1 MTNLIDNKLFLI
13 IFVSFIARI
22 IATIIFG
29 DKLIDMEW
37 GILLNNLDN
46 NGILSVRNV
55 DGVPVPNIFMPPLY
69 PIFLYVVKYFFSD
82 PDIFLLIIKTLQIIF
97 SLISIY
103 LFYKILLEFY
113 SQNISYI
120 GTVIFSFFPLNIY
133 SVSQISSISIQI
145 LLLNLFLLSFIKIFK
160 GKSLINLIIFSISSG
175 LLILLRGEFF
185 VFVIFSL
192 IYLFLSQKD
201 LKKILLVL
209 ILTILVVSPYLVR
222 NYQTFG
228 VITVTKSAGYN
239 LLKGNNPLS
248 KVEGV
253 GMFGAVEKVVP
264 SLKSKLD
271 ELNALGPID
280 EHDLIKDKILL
291 EQAVVY
297 IKEDPL
303 RYINL
308 YFKKALSFIFID
320 IDSTYPNYYSIF
332 NIIPKILISVTTVVA
347 IFVLFKFQIN
357 LYNYFILYYLANIGL
372 FSFFFILPRYNLSL
386 LSMQILLS
394 LYLLKRIELKL

>member
-185 VFVIFSL
+185 LFYFLTLSFLFYKTKDIKLIFISL
-192 IYLFLSQKD
+192 IFCLLVISPYLIRNYKTFESVTITKSFGYNLWRGNNERTSVEGYVGKYDFDRDLKNKIEKIKDFDKYDLIVDDYYKDAAIANIKKDPSKYLFLYV
-201 LKKILLVL
+201 KK
-209 ILTILVVSPYLVR
+209 
-222 NYQTFG
+222 F
-228 VITVTKSAGYN
+228 
-239 LLKGNNPLS
+239 
-248 KVEGV
+248 
-253 GMFGAVEKVVP
+253 F
-264 SLKSKLD
+264 
-271 ELNALGPID
+271 
-280 EHDLIKDKILL
+280 
-291 EQAVVY
+291 
-297 IKEDPL
+297 
-303 RYINL
+303 
-308 YFKKALSFIFID
+308 SFIFFD
-320 IDSTYPNYYSIF
+320 LNSTYPNYYNIF
-332 NIIPKILISVTTVVA
+332 HIIPKLFLSVTTLVG
-347 IFVLFKFQIN
+347 IFLLAKTTSFIN
-357 LYNYFILYYLANIGL
+357 FFSILYFSNIAL
-372 FSFFFILPRYNLSL
+372 FSIFFILPRYSL
-386 LSMQILLS
+386 ALLPLQIIIS
-394 LYLLKRIELKL
+394 AYVLKKLKPNF